1 MTPKRRASGR
11 FTGNG
16 FRREFAG
23 ALLLFRRRDLDYHAA
38 GADYH
43 AARALQRPYSP
54 RRITL
59 FPVNYIS
66 NDVQLFYTNVGNG
79 PDLVLLHPT
88 PVDHR
93 FWLQAVQSLS
103 GKYHVILPDL
113 RGHGQSEAGSGPIT
127 VEKLGAD
134 IVKLLDVLGIQRALF
149 GGCSI
154 GGYTLFELWRHAPAR
169 ISALAF
175 CCSRPQADAEANRAK
190 REEWIAKIRQRGT
203 AEFIEAMIESLIGP
217 TARQRAPEKIGEVRE
232 MMQAMKSEAVIAVQQ
247 GLAAR
252 PDSVETSR
260 GIHLPSFVLAG
271 GEDTASTPAD
281 MKLLAESIR
290 NAGYG
295 SEYHLLRDAGH
306 YAPWEQPQLVGKLL
320 RQFFDSV
327 VD

>member
-1 MTPKRRASGR
+1 MGIGR
-11 FTGNG
+11 LGSV
-16 FRREFAG
+16 
-23 ALLLFRRRDLDYHAA
+23 FRRRDLDYHAMLLNR
-38 GADYH
+38 G
-43 AARALQRPYSP
+43 
-54 RRITL
+54 ITL
-59 FPVNYIS
+59 LPVNYAS
-66 NDVQLFYTNVGNG
+66 NDAQLFYTTVGRG

-93 FWLQAVQSLS
+93 FWLRVVESLS
-103 GKYHVILPDL
+103 GKYRVILPDL

-154 GGYTLFELWRHAPAR
+154 GGYTLFELWRRVPAR

-190 REEWIAKIRQRGT
+190 REEWIAKIRERGT
-203 AEFIEAMIESLIGP
+203 GDFVEAMLESLIGQ
-217 TARQRAPEKIGEVRE
+217 TARQRSPERIAEVRE
-232 MMQAMKSEAVIAVQQ
+232 MMQAVKPEAVIAVQQ

-252 PDSVETSR
+252 PDSVETAC
-260 GIHLPSFVLAG
+260 GIHVPSFVLAG
-271 GEDTASTPAD
+271 GEDAASTPTD

-295 SEYHLLRDAGH
+295 AEYHLLRDAGH
-306 YAPWEQPQLVGKLL
+306 FAPWEQPQLVGKLL